1 MAEAAD
7 FQGSSPSPA
16 RRRLR
21 RAGALIAGAPL
32 LAGLLQLSA
41 APSAHA
47 GGQDSARAAS
57 GSGTVSVSLD
67 ALTPSVPSD
76 GDTLTVSG
84 TVTNNGKQAVTGA
97 HVGLRVGPELDTRSA
112 IEEIARRAEFV
123 PGADGPEVGGKYVQK
138 FSRLGPGVAEHFSIS
153 VPVDKL
159 NLGSD
164 GVYEFSVSL
173 SGQTS
178 ARPWEQVLGI
188 QHTFLPWQPD
198 EAGTKT
204 KTTYL
209 WPLVSTVHMTA
220 ETGAG
225 EQQTRYFLND
235 DLAKDIAPG
244 GRLAQMLSLGKEL
257 DVTWV
262 IDPDLLASVDAMTR
276 NYRIRTAGGDS
287 VAGTH
292 QAVAKQWLAELQQ
305 AVAGKEVVALPFA
318 DPDLAS
324 LAHNGTSVTGSL
336 SQLKDATDVAAGTV
350 ETVLHVK
357 PSTDFAWPVDG
368 AVDPSI
374 VKVATSAGADK
385 VIARSDSLRETG
397 SLTYTPN
404 AARPI
409 GGGTT
414 AVVADARLSTA
425 FEGDMTRAGDATLAV
440 QRFLAQSL
448 ELDQQTDKQR
458 SIVVAP
464 QRMPSASQAQAMA
477 QALTALQ
484 GGTWSQPQPLAAAA
498 KAGPDPAATT
508 RVPSRADYPSS
519 LRKRELRR
527 SAFASIARTQHK
539 VDNFKVV
546 LTDESRVVTPFGRAM
561 NREMS
566 ASWRGR
572 AGEARDFRDGVEAYL
587 DDISEQVKLIDK
599 SETKLSGRSAT
610 IPVTVQNNLVQGV
623 HHLVLRLT
631 STNPTRLKIGGKAY
645 DEQPVA
651 VAGGH
656 SQSVKFTTSA
666 NANGPVTVIAQLYTQ
681 DGQKYGDRITFDV
694 KVTEITATVMLIIG
708 GGVLLLVL
716 AGFRMYTQRRRA
728 AAREEAEAAQAEQG
742 DDRPAGRDGAQ
753 RDGAGQDGADQH
765 NGGEQDVPDQQSGPG
780 TADATGEP
788 ADAGA
793 ARGATDGTEDVS
805 ADGKRLEEP
814 ENLQGSS
821 DRLKKKSGTRHRAD
835 APEQPSD
842 PTPDTAA
849 ENADPSGTGEKVD
862 R

>member
-7 FQGSSPSPA
+7 FQGTSPSPA
-16 RRRLR
+16 RRWLR
-21 RAGALIAGAPL
+21 RAGALLAGAPL
-32 LAGLLQLSA
+32 LAGLLQLPA

-47 GGQDSARAAS
+47 VGQDSVRAAS
-57 GSGTVSVSLD
+57 GSRTVAVSLD
-67 ALTPSVPSD
+67 SLSPSAPSD
-76 GDTLTVSG
+76 GDTLTVTG

-97 HVGLRVGPELDTRSA
+97 HVGLRVGPALSTRSA
-112 IEEIARRAEFV
+112 IDAVAQRTGYV
-123 PGADGPEVGGKYVQK
+123 PGADGSEVGGKYVQK
-138 FSRLGPGVAEHFSIS
+138 FAKLTPGVAEHFSIS

-159 NLGSD
+159 NLGAD

-178 ARPWEQVLGI
+178 AQPWEQVLGI
-188 QHTFLPWQPD
+188 QHTFLPWQPA
-198 EAGTKT
+198 EADTKT

-220 ETGAG
+220 ETGPG
-225 EQQTRYFLND
+225 EQQTPVFLND
-235 DLAKDIAPG
+235 DLAKDLAPG
-244 GRLAQMLSLGKEL
+244 GRLDEMLSLGKDL

-276 NYRIRTAGGDS
+276 NYRIRTDS
-287 VAGTH
+287 GTTTAGTH
-292 QAVAKQWLAELQQ
+292 QAVAKQWLAKLQE

-324 LAHNGTSVTGSL
+324 LAHIGTSVTGSL
-336 SQLKDATDVAAGTV
+336 SQLKDATDVAASTV

-385 VIARSDSLRETG
+385 VIARSDSLQETG
-397 SLTYTPN
+397 GLTYTPS
-404 AARPI
+404 AARPV

-414 AVVADARLSTA
+414 AVVADAPLSTA
-425 FEGDMTRAGDATLAV
+425 FDGDMTQAGTTTLAV
-440 QRFLAQSL
+440 QQFLAQSL
-448 ELDQQTDKQR
+448 ALNLQTGKQR

-464 QRMPSASQAQAMA
+464 QRMPTASQAQAMA

-484 GGTWSQPQPLAAAA
+484 QGTWSQSQDLAAAA
-498 KAGPDPAATT
+498 KAKPDPGATT
-508 RVPSRADYPSS
+508 RVPSTSDYPSS
-519 LRKRELRR
+519 LRKRELTRP
-527 SAFASIARTQHK
+527 AFEAIARTQDK

-546 LTDESRVVTPFGRAM
+546 LTDQSRVVTPFGRAM

-566 ASWRGR
+566 TSWRGR
-572 AGEARDFRDGVEAYL
+572 TAAAETFRNGVERYL
-587 DDISEQVKLIDK
+587 DDLAEQVKLIDK

-623 HHLVLRLT
+623 DHLVLRLT

-645 DEQPVA
+645 AEQPVA
-651 VAGGH
+651 VSGGH

-666 NANGPVTVIAQLYTQ
+666 NANGRVTVVAQLYTQ
-681 DGQKYGDRITFDV
+681 DGQEYGDPVTFDV
-694 KVTEITATVMLIIG
+694 KVTEVTATVMLVIG

-716 AGFRMYTQRRRA
+716 AGFRMYTQRKRA
-728 AAREEAEAAQAEQG
+728 AAREAAE
-742 DDRPAGRDGAQ
+742 DG
-753 RDGAGQDGADQH
+753 
-765 NGGEQDVPDQQSGPG
+765 PDE
-780 TADATGEP
+780 TGETV
-788 ADAGA
+788 D
-793 ARGATDGTEDVS
+793 
-805 ADGKRLEEP
+805 EP
-814 ENLQGSS
+814 ENPEGPA
-821 DRLKKKSGTRHRAD
+821 DRLKEESGTRSGPD
-835 APEQPSD
+835 DPEQPSD

-849 ENADPSGTGEKVD
+849 ESADPSGTGERVD